1 MADSK
6 IRWSEST
13 EPETPPSA
21 RVYMWYDET
30 EKVFKLKKDDG
41 SVETLGSGGT
51 ASPFQKK
58 LITADTTVPDG
69 YTWIRAETILAP
81 GVEITLQGDAT
92 LKMI

>member
-13 EPETPPSA
+13 EPETPPSG
-21 RVYMWYDET
+21 RVFMWYDEV
-30 EKVFKLKKDDG
+30 EKTFKIKKDDG
-41 SVETLGSGGT
+41 TVETLGSGGT

-58 LITADTTVPDG
+58 VISSDVTVPDG
-69 YTWIRAETILAP
+69 YTWIRAETILDP
-81 GVEITLQGDAT
+81 GVEITLLGNAT

>member
-13 EPETPPSA
+13 EPETPPSG
-21 RVYMWYDET
+21 RVYMWYDDA
-30 EKVFKLKKDDG
+30 EKIFKIKKDDG
-41 SVETLGSGGT
+41 TVETLGSGGT

-58 LITADTTVPDG
+58 VISSDVTVPDG
-69 YTWIRAETILAP
+69 YTWIRAETILDT
-81 GVEITLQGDAT
+81 GVEITLLGNAT